1 MSLFSVIQNTFL
13 SLISII
19 NVYSNVWTPA
29 WHQQNWHTP
38 PITFLIPWHIY
49 FTLMRWGFSN
59 FLYNHPQL
67 SVYLPLNCEQASHI
81 FLDVWKRQEEL
92 FDVSEHVQSQCLN
105 IVCLLSPQA
114 YVIHMNGL
122 QASEKVYYIINIC
135 LNCCSQRSFLLM
147 WMPLWK

>member
-1 MSLFSVIQNTFL
+1 MNTCL
-13 SLISII
+13 TSTEQTHP
-19 NVYSNVWTPA
+19 SNY
-29 WHQQNWHTP
+29 
-38 PITFLIPWHIY
+38 FLIWWHIY

-92 FDVSEHVQSQCLN
+92 FDVLKHVQSQCLN
-105 IVCLLSPQA
+105 IVFLLTPQA

-122 QASEKVYYIINIC
+122 QAFEKVYHIITIC
-135 LNCCSQRSFLLM
+135 LNCCSQRSFPLM
-147 WMPLWK
+147 SMPLWQQSCRIPPWLGTYLEVNALFSVISL